1 MTMDIAEKFD
11 RQRRR
16 DGLLLGMLTGLI
28 FGLTSQGLN
37 YLAVGGI
44 SFYQP
49 PFGPIGNTLLWI
61 FVGGSLGL
69 ATVWA
74 GGSLFGIMMGSLLAG
89 AMIFVSALLGSNLN
103 RNVSQKVVGLIG
115 FYLPFAAMAAPMLGL
130 LRAAVNV
137 QREWY
142 ELPAWGW
149 RRAALP
155 LLLLL
160 VAGGL
165 GSLWLYPWDGQLEL
179 TDLNHKIRSG
189 LSAGS
194 PATLPKPFQDPLVGR
209 FLEKATAEYTLE
221 LDREDLNRYQIPFVP
236 MGDLIPSV
244 IVARFSSG
252 WALACLYIRPDEEPF
267 CRGFDDLANQVQ

>member
-1 MTMDIAEKFD
+1 MMDIAEKFD
-11 RQRRR
+11 YQRRR

-61 FVGGSLGL
+61 FIGGSLGIV
-69 ATVWA
+69 TVWA
-74 GGSLFGIMMGSLLAG
+74 GGSLFGVMMGGLLAG
-89 AMIFVSALLGSNLN
+89 VMIFVSALLGSNLN

-115 FYLPFAAMAAPMLGL
+115 FYLPFAAMTVPLLGL

-142 ELPAWGW
+142 ELPVWGW

-160 VAGGL
+160 VAGGM
-165 GSLWLYPWDGQLEL
+165 GCLWLYPWDGRL
-179 TDLNHKIRSG
+179 DLANMDQMIRSG
-189 LSAGS
+189 LSSGN
-194 PATLPKPFQDPLVGR
+194 PAALPRPFQDPLVGP
-209 FLEKATAEYTLE
+209 FLEKATANYTLE

-236 MGDLIPSV
+236 MGDLMPSV
-244 IVARFSSG
+244 VVARFSSG
-252 WALACLYIRPDEEPF
+252 WALACLYINPAEAPF
-267 CRGFDDLANQVQ
+267 CRSFDDLANQVQ

>member
-1 MTMDIAEKFD
+1 MDVAEKFD

-16 DGLLLGMLTGLI
+16 DGLLLGMLAGLL

-37 YLAVGGI
+37 YIAVSGI

-49 PFGPIGNTLLWI
+49 PFGPIGNTLMWVLI
-61 FVGGSLGL
+61 CGTLGL

-74 GGSLFGIMMGSLLAG
+74 GGSLFGILMGSLLAG
-89 AMIFVSALLGSNLN
+89 AMIFVSALLGSNLS

-115 FYLPFAAMAAPMLGL
+115 FYLPFAAMTVPLLAL

-142 ELPAWGW
+142 ELPFWGW
-149 RRAALP
+149 RRAMLP
-155 LLLLL
+155 LLLLF

-165 GSLWLYPWDGQLEL
+165 GSLWLYPWDGQL
-179 TDLNHKIRSG
+179 DLAHMNTMIRSG

-194 PATLPKPFQDPLVGR
+194 PAALPAPFQDPLVGS
-209 FLEKATAEYTLE
+209 FLGKATPNYTIE
-221 LDREDLNRYQIPFVP
+221 LDRQDLNRYQIPFVP
-236 MGDLIPSV
+236 MGDLMPSV
-244 IVARFSSG
+244 IVARFSGG
-252 WALACLYIRPDEEPF
+252 WSLACLYIHPNEVPF